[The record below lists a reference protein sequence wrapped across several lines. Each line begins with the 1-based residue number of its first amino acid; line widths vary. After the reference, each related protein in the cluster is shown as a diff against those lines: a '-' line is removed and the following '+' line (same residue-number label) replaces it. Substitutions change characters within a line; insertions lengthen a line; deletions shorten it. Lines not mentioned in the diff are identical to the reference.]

1 MKKAII
7 LGGTNDHIR
16 LIEILKEKGYCTIL
30 VDYLDN
36 PVAKGISDIHFKA
49 STTDK
54 ESVLK
59 IAQEQKAD
67 LVIATCI
74 DSALSTAAFV
84 SEKLGLPFHID
95 YSTSLALTDKTKMK
109 TIFAEQNI
117 PTSSFIILNELNKQK
132 IDSLRYPLVI
142 KPADANS
149 SKGVTKVNNWLEV
162 TNAFFTA
169 QEISKNKKVII
180 EEFISGEELSVDV
193 MVTDGDAQIILITE
207 NIKSKLNEN
216 VFTIIQSKFSKE
228 KSIELEIPI
237 KEIANKIATAFKIQN
252 GPLLIQLINKDGEL
266 NVIEFSS
273 RIGGGS
279 KHHYIKAI
287 TKYDILNDFINVIE
301 TGKST
306 GTNLQYQANFAS
318 IHYCYT
324 KPGVICS
331 YGGFKSLLD
340 ENVIDQL
347 FIYKP
352 TNTKILQNTTSSDRP
367 LGYLI
372 TAENENELLEKFKQV
387 DQTVKILSTNN
398 IDIMLHSY
406 NN

>member
-7 LGGTNDHIR
+7 LGGTEDHIR
-16 LIEILKEKGYCTIL
+16 LIELLKGKGYDTIL

-36 PVAKGISDIHFKA
+36 PVAKGISDIHIKA
-49 STTDK
+49 STIDK

-59 IAQEQKAD
+59 IAKEQKAK

-169 QEISKNKKVII
+169 QEISKNKKVVI

-193 MVTDGDAQIILITE
+193 MVTDGEAQIILITE

-228 KSIELEIPI
+228 KSIELEKPI
-237 KEIANKIATAFKIQN
+237 KEIANKIATAFKIKN
-252 GPLLIQLINKDGEL
+252 GPLLIQLINKNGEL